1 MLRRGHYCRT
11 VGETGVA
18 GRGPARLWALLPAAG
33 AAVSVVGLL
42 LTLALGSFILR
53 WGVPPVSAFAPL
65 GAAGD
70 TAFAIRVVELPE
82 KVDRS
87 VLGNLNTLLKG
98 IPETGGAVVVRVAR
112 AATLAN
118 DPTTLT
124 DLDSIFRRR
133 AVLAVQAVSSQA
145 VSLAGPATGG
155 PADLGTAGSLLLA
168 IADHRFADWD
178 QARGALS
185 HNHGLALSCV
195 KECQEQVAGTPAERT
210 AGMYTTSGDSFF
222 LAVVLGRV
230 SQVET
235 LGSLADPAQPSAS
248 PFPTAQSPVTPPGSP
263 PAQPH
268 SVLSSILSTLAYVL
282 VAGVMLV
289 LGFAIG
295 RRRGDHAGEEPASD
309 ADSMDG
315 GRAQSRPV
323 SPVAPPN
330 IAVSQLGTVHSAF
343 GPQGYVA
350 VDGGLYRARW
360 MGGPDAPRPRV
371 GSQVVLRTHEVDGL
385 QAWLAQGRS
394 GPRP

>member
-1 MLRRGHYCRT
+1 M
-11 VGETGVA
+11 
-18 GRGPARLWALLPAAG
+18 LLPATG

-42 LTLALGSFILR
+42 LTLALGSFVVR

-70 TAFAIRVVELPE
+70 TTFAIRVVELPE

-118 DPTTLT
+118 DPNALT

-155 PADLGTAGSLLLA
+155 PPDLGTAGSLLLA
-168 IADHRFADWD
+168 VAGHRFADWD
-178 QARGALS
+178 EARAALS
-185 HNHGLALSCV
+185 HNHGLAPSCA
-195 KECQEQVAGTPAERT
+195 KECQDQVAGTPAERT
-210 AGMYTTSGDSFF
+210 AGMYTTSDDSFF
-222 LAVVLGRV
+222 LAVVLGRAA
-230 SQVET
+230 QVET
-235 LGSLADPAQPSAS
+235 LGNLTDPAQPSAS
-248 PFPTAQSPVTPPGSP
+248 PSPTAQPTVTPAGSP

-282 VAGVMLV
+282 VACAMLL

-295 RRRGDHAGEEPASD
+295 RRRRGHAGEESASD

-315 GRAQSRPV
+315 GRTQSRPV

-371 GSQVVLRTHEVDGL
+371 GSQVVLRMHEVDGL
-385 QAWLAQGRS
+385 QAWPAQGRS